1 MKTNI
6 EATSAA
12 QINSL
17 QDIDNKLAA
26 ILSQRSDEVTSLID
40 KLEGVAS
47 NVTSNVNNLKSTLQN
62 AADQSNTWVDK
73 FKQQCTEQRV
83 SCLLQEKNK

>member
-6 EATSAA
+6 EANSEA

-17 QDIDNKLAA
+17 QDIDNKLGA

-83 SCLLQEKNK
+83 SCWSVTKN

>member
-47 NVTSNVNNLKSTLQN
+47 NVTSNVNNLNSALQN